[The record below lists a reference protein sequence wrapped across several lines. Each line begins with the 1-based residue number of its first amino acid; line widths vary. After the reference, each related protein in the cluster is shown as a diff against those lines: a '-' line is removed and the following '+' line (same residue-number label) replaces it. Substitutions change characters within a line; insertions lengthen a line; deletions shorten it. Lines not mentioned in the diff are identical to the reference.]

1 MQRLRQL
8 LFRIRDLVRRDKLE
22 RELAEELSF
31 HLEMAAADRAARG
44 LSPEEARRAAVLEFG
59 GVEKIKE
66 DCRDQFGL
74 RWLETVGLDLRH
86 AARGLRRSPGFTLA
100 ALLTLSLGIGANTA
114 IFSVV
119 NAVLLRPLPFSDPGR
134 LMRVF
139 GTTPQNPHAWTS
151 PLNFT
156 DLAAQQRSFAGIAA
170 LSEARATLA
179 GVDEA
184 EQVEGWSVSA
194 NFFTLLGIRPAL
206 GRSFTS
212 GEDRPGGE
220 CVLVL
225 SHALWQRRFGG
236 QAGAIGRTVALND
249 ARCTVVGVAP
259 AAFDFPIGT
268 AFWKPLQLD
277 PGAES
282 RGSNRLTLIARL
294 GPGVTGASAQADLDR
309 IARDLARAYPD
320 PNAGRGFAAVPLR
333 EQLVGDVRPALLVLA
348 GAVGLVLLIACGNV
362 ANLLLARSAA
372 RRGEVA
378 IRAAVGAARARIV
391 RQLLTESLLLA
402 LLAGAAGLL
411 LGVWGA
417 HLLAVWG
424 PQGIPR
430 LHEVSLDGRV
440 LSFTLLATLATVA
453 LFGLAPA
460 VQGARPE
467 LSHVLKEANRGTRG
481 ARSHV
486 QLRGLVIVAELA
498 LTVTLMVGSGLLM
511 KSFLLLVQVRPG
523 FEPARLLTMD
533 VSLPPWRYDR
543 ARSAELYASVLE
555 RVRHLPGVL
564 SAAAGMSQPVL
575 GANHWGATLAPEGA
589 PTPAAAADL
598 NVAINPVT
606 PDYFRTLGIP
616 LLAGRP
622 FTDGDVPGAPGV
634 AVVSR
639 KVARLFFPGTD
650 PIGKKIRLDI
660 DLGPD
665 VPQTRVIAGVVGDVR
680 QEGLALE
687 EAPVV
692 YLPHRQ
698 VPYPKM
704 SLLVRTAGDPLAL
717 GGAVR
722 AAVRDF
728 DHGIPVGTVTTMEE
742 ILSGSVGRPR
752 FYTALTALFAALALF
767 LAAVGVYGVLA
778 WSVSQRLHEIGVRMA
793 LGARR
798 WSVEALIL
806 RQALAPALLGL
817 ALGLGAA
824 FALSRT
830 LATLLYGVG
839 PADPVVYALV
849 SCLLLAVVLLASHLP
864 ARQATQVDL
873 TRSLRCE

>member
-1 MQRLRQL
+1 MPWPRQL
-8 LFRIRDLVRRDKLE
+8 LFRLRDLAHRDKLE

-31 HLEMAAADRAARG
+31 HLEMEAADRAARG
-44 LSPEEARRAAVLEFG
+44 LSPEEARRAAALDFG

-66 DCRDQFGL
+66 DCRDQYGL

-86 AARGLRRSPGFTLA
+86 GARGLRRSPGFTIA

-119 NAVLLRPLPFSDPGR
+119 NAVLIRPLPFADPGR

-151 PLNFT
+151 PLNFV
-156 DLAAQQRSFAGIAA
+156 DLAAQQRSFAGLAA
-170 LSEARATLA
+170 LSEARGTLA
-179 GVDEA
+179 GADEA
-184 EQVEGWSVSA
+184 EQIEGWSVSA
-194 NFFTLLGIRPAL
+194 NFFTLLGVRPAL

-212 GEDRPGGE
+212 GEDQPGGE

-236 QAGAIGRTVALND
+236 QPGAIGRTVALND
-249 ARCTVVGVAP
+249 TRCTVVGVAP
-259 AAFDFPIGT
+259 AAFDFPLGS
-268 AFWKPLQLD
+268 AFWKPLRLD

-282 RGSNRLTLIARL
+282 RGSNHLTLIARL
-294 GPGVTGASAQADLDR
+294 ASGATRASAQADLAG
-309 IARDLARAYPD
+309 IARNLARAYPD
-320 PNAGRGFAAVPLR
+320 PNAGRGFAVVPLR
-333 EQLVGDVRPALLVLA
+333 EQIVGEVRPALLVLA

-417 HLLAVWG
+417 RLLALWG

-440 LSFTLLATLATVA
+440 LSFTLLTSLATVA

-460 VQGARPE
+460 VQGARPD
-467 LSHVLKEANRGTRG
+467 LDHVLKEANRGTRG
-481 ARSHV
+481 SRSHV
-486 QLRGLVIVAELA
+486 RLRGLVIVAELA

-511 KSFLLLVQVRPG
+511 KSFLRLVRVRPG
-523 FEPARLLTMD
+523 FEPGHLLTMD

-543 ARSAELYASVLE
+543 PRSSELYADLLA
-555 RVRHLPGVL
+555 RVGHLPSVI

-575 GANHWGATLAPEGA
+575 GANHWGATLAPEGS
-589 PTPAAAADL
+589 PTPAAVADL

-616 LLAGRP
+616 LLAGRA
-622 FTDGDVPGAPGV
+622 FTDGDGAGAPAV
-634 AVVSR
+634 AVISR
-639 KVARLFFPGTD
+639 KVARLFFPGINPVD
-650 PIGKKIRLDI
+650 RRIHLDI

-665 VPQTRVIAGVVGDVR
+665 VPQTRVIAGVVGDVH

-687 EAPVV
+687 EAPAV

-704 SLLVRTAGDPLAL
+704 SLLVRTAGDPQAL

-722 AAVRDF
+722 AIVRDL
-728 DHGIPVGTVTTMEE
+728 DHDVPVGTVTTMEE
-742 ILSGSVGRPR
+742 ILTTSVGRPR
-752 FYTALTALFAALALF
+752 FYTALTTLFAALALF

-793 LGARR
+793 LGADR
-798 WSVEALIL
+798 WTVESLII
-806 RQALAPALLGL
+806 RQAMAPALLGL
-817 ALGLGAA
+817 LLGLGAA
-824 FALSRT
+824 LTLSRT
-830 LATLLYGVG
+830 LATLLYGVE
-839 PADPVVYALV
+839 PTDPWVYALV
-849 SCLLLAVVLLASHLP
+849 SGLLLAVVLLASHLP
-864 ARQATQVDL
+864 ARQATRLDL

>member
-1 MQRLRQL
+1 MPWLRQL
-8 LFRIRDLVRRDKLE
+8 LFRIRDLAHRDKLE
-22 RELAEELSF
+22 RELAEELRF
-31 HLEMAAADRAARG
+31 HLEMEAADRTARG
-44 LSPEEARRAAVLEFG
+44 LNPDEARRAAALNFG

-86 AARGLRRSPGFTLA
+86 GARGLRRSPGFTIA

-119 NAVLLRPLPFSDPGR
+119 NAVLLRPLPFSDPDR

-151 PLNFT
+151 PLNFA
-156 DLAAQQRSFAGIAA
+156 DLAAQQKSFAGLAA

-184 EQVEGWSVSA
+184 EQIEGWSVSA
-194 NFFTLLGIRPAL
+194 NFFTLLGVRPVL

-212 GEDRPGGE
+212 GEDQPGGE

-236 QAGAIGRTVALND
+236 QPGAIGRAVALND
-249 ARCTVVGVAP
+249 ARCTVVGVAS
-259 AAFDFPIGT
+259 AVFDFPLGT

-282 RGSNRLTLIARL
+282 RGSNHLTLIARL
-294 GPGVTGASAQADLDR
+294 APNATRSRAQADLDR
-309 IARDLARAYPD
+309 IALGLARAYPD
-320 PNAGRGFAAVPLR
+320 PNAGRGFAVTPLR
-333 EQLVGDVRPALLVLA
+333 EQIVSEVRPALLVLA

-378 IRAAVGAARARIV
+378 IRAAVGAAQARIV

-417 HLLAVWG
+417 RLLAVWG

-440 LSFTLLATLATVA
+440 LTFTLLASLATVA

-460 VQGARPE
+460 LQGARPD
-467 LSHVLKEANRGTRG
+467 LNHVLKEANRGIRG
-481 ARSHV
+481 GGLHV

-511 KSFLLLVQVRPG
+511 KSFLLLVRVRPG
-523 FEPARLLTMD
+523 FEPAHLLTMD

-543 ARSAELYASVLE
+543 PRRAELYANALE
-555 RVRHLPGVL
+555 KVRHFPGVI
-564 SAAAGMSQPVL
+564 SAAAGMTQPVL
-575 GANHWGATLAPEGA
+575 GANHWGSTLAPEGA
-589 PTPAAAADL
+589 PTPAAVADL

-616 LLAGRP
+616 LLAGRA

-639 KVARLFFPGTD
+639 QVARLFFPGAD
-650 PIGKKIRLDI
+650 PVGKRIRLDI
-660 DLGPD
+660 DLGPG
-665 VPQTRVIAGVVGDVR
+665 VPQTRVIAGEVGDVH

-687 EAPVV
+687 DAPVLYV
-692 YLPHRQ
+692 PHRQ

-717 GGAVR
+717 GGTVR
-722 AAVRDF
+722 ATLRNLDRDV
-728 DHGIPVGTVTTMEE
+728 PVGTVTTMEE
-742 ILSGSVGRPR
+742 ILVGSVGRPR
-752 FYTALTALFAALALF
+752 FYTALTALFAGLALF

-793 LGARR
+793 LGAGR
-798 WSVEALIL
+798 WSVETLIV
-806 RQALAPALLGL
+806 RQAMAPALLGL
-817 ALGLGAA
+817 ILGLGAA
-824 FALSRT
+824 LALSRM
-830 LATLLYGVG
+830 LATLLYGVE
-839 PADPVVYALV
+839 PTDPWIYAMV

>member
-1 MQRLRQL
+1 MPWLRQL
-8 LFRIRDLVRRDKLE
+8 LFRIRDLAHRDKLE

-31 HLEMAAADRAARG
+31 HLEMEAADRTARG
-44 LSPEEARRAAVLEFG
+44 LSPEEARRAAALDFG
-59 GVEKIKE
+59 GVERIKE
-66 DCRDQFGL
+66 DCRDQYGL
-74 RWLETVGLDLRH
+74 RWLETVALDLRH
-86 AARGLRRSPGFTLA
+86 AARGLRRSPGFTIA

-119 NAVLLRPLPFSDPGR
+119 NAVLLRPLPFSDPDR
-134 LMRVF
+134 LVRIF

-151 PLNFT
+151 PLNFA
-156 DLAAQQRSFAGIAA
+156 DLAAQQRSFAGLAA
-170 LSEARATLA
+170 LSEARATLV

-184 EQVEGWSVSA
+184 EQIEGWSVSA
-194 NFFTLLGIRPAL
+194 NFFTLLGVRPVL

-212 GEDRPGGE
+212 GEDSPGGE

-236 QAGAIGRTVALND
+236 QPGAVGRTVALND
-249 ARCTVVGVAP
+249 SRCTVVGVAP
-259 AAFDFPIGT
+259 ATFDFPIGT

-277 PGAES
+277 PGES
-282 RGSNRLTLIARL
+282 RGSNHLTLIARL
-294 GPGVTGASAQADLDR
+294 GARATRTGAQTDLDR
-309 IARDLARAYPD
+309 IALGLARAFPD
-320 PNAGRGFAAVPLR
+320 PNAGRGFTAVPLR
-333 EQLVGDVRPALLVLA
+333 EQIVGEVRPALLVLA

-417 HLLAVWG
+417 RLLAVWG

-440 LSFTLLATLATVA
+440 LSFTLLASLATVA

-460 VQGARPE
+460 FQGARPD
-467 LSHVLKEANRGTRG
+467 LNHVLKEANRGTRG
-481 ARSHV
+481 SHSHV
-486 QLRGLVIVAELA
+486 RLRGLVIVAELA

-511 KSFLLLVQVRPG
+511 KSFLLLVRVHPG
-523 FEPARLLTMD
+523 FEPAHLLTVD

-543 ARSAELYASVLE
+543 SRSAELYADLLA
-555 RVRHLPGVL
+555 RVRHLPGVI
-564 SAAAGMSQPVL
+564 SAAGGMSQPVL
-575 GANHWGATLAPEGA
+575 GANQWGATLAPEGA
-589 PTPAAAADL
+589 PTPAAVADL

-616 LLAGRP
+616 LLAGRT
-622 FTDGDVPGAPGV
+622 FTDGDIPGAPAV

-639 KVARLFFPGTD
+639 KVARLFFPGID
-650 PIGKKIRLDI
+650 PVGKRIRLDI

-665 VPQTRVIAGVVGDVR
+665 VPRTRVIAGVVGDVH

-687 EAPVV
+687 DAPAV

-722 AAVRDF
+722 ATLRDL
-728 DHGIPVGTVTTMEE
+728 DHDVPVGTVTTMEE
-742 ILSGSVGRPR
+742 ILAGSVGRPR

-778 WSVSQRLHEIGVRMA
+778 WSV
-793 LGARR
+793 
-798 WSVEALIL
+798 
-806 RQALAPALLGL
+806 
-817 ALGLGAA
+817 
-824 FALSRT
+824 
-830 LATLLYGVG
+830 
-839 PADPVVYALV
+839 
-849 SCLLLAVVLLASHLP
+849 
-864 ARQATQVDL
+864 
-873 TRSLRCE
+873 